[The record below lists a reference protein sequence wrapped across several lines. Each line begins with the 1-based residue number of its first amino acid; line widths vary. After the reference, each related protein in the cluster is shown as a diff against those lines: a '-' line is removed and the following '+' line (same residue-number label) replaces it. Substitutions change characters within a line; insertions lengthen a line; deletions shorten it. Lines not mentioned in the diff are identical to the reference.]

1 MAPPPSL
8 VGTADAS
15 DYDSSAT
22 VSAPKLTVSLPD
34 HALKGIGL
42 IIASTLFFSA
52 SDVLAKMMTA
62 TMPFRAWSGRET
74 VSLGAE
80 TVAELS

>member
-62 TMPFRAWSGRET
+62 TMPALG
-74 VSLGAE
+74 VS
-80 TVAELS
+80 